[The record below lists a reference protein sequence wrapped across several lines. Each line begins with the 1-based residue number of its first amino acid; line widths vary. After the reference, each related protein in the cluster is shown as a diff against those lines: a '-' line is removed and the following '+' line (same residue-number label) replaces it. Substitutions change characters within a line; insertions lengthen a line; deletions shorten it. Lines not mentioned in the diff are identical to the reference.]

1 MATFLSDQDSS
12 SLTETR
18 APPPAAH
25 LQSQPGSPTRGA
37 AVLGSLLLR
46 SCAPALLRPSRGS
59 HSRVGLTHFEPAE
72 LDDPPSEQDE
82 ILMSPLDAPTSNVVE
97 LRRSLHRIPELAFEE
112 ILTAQ
117 HILGALAPLGLDTRY
132 GGPGTGI
139 VARLRGRV
147 PGAPVV
153 ALRAEMDALPGQEST
168 GLPFA
173 SQHPGR
179 VHACGHDAHMAMV
192 VEAAT
197 RLAADPP
204 EGDVVFIFQP
214 AEERGRGARLM
225 IEAGALDG
233 VDAIF
238 AGHVTRH
245 YKTGE
250 IMVADGVV
258 TAQSDRFVLRVHGKG
273 GHGARPHEAIDA
285 VIVAGLLITALQT
298 LVSREIDPLDPT
310 VVTIGRVVAGTA
322 ANVIAEEAVLEGSIR
337 TTSPAVR
344 ARVHRGIQ
352 RMAEAAGTLH
362 NATVAVE
369 LIEGNPPVVNTTCEA
384 EICRRA
390 TEAVLTPHGLVAQEH
405 PSMGSE
411 DFAYY
416 VREVPGCYVRLGACG
431 EGERYIPLH
440 SPSFT
445 IDEHVLA
452 IGARFYDRVVREA
465 QRTLPL
471 RS

>member
-1 MATFLSDQDSS
+1 M
-12 SLTETR
+12 
-18 APPPAAH
+18 
-25 LQSQPGSPTRGA
+25 G
-37 AVLGSLLLR
+37 
-46 SCAPALLRPSRGS
+46 
-59 HSRVGLTHFEPAE
+59 
-72 LDDPPSEQDE
+72 
-82 ILMSPLDAPTSNVVE
+82 PLDVATSNVVE

-112 ILTAQ
+112 VLTAQ
-117 HILGALAPLGLDTRY
+117 RILVALAPLDLETTY

-139 VARLRGRV
+139 VARLRGGD

-153 ALRAEMDALPGQEST
+153 ALRAELDALPGQEST

-173 SQHPGR
+173 SEHPGR

-197 RLAADPP
+197 RLAADRPD
-204 EGDVVFIFQP
+204 GDVVFIFQP
-214 AEERGRGARLM
+214 AEERGRGARRM
-225 IEAGALDG
+225 IESGALEDVG
-233 VDAIF
+233 AIF

-245 YKTGE
+245 YKTGA
-250 IMVADGVV
+250 IMVTDGIV

-285 VIVAGLLITALQT
+285 VIVAGLLINALQT

-322 ANVIAEEAVLEGSIR
+322 ANVIAEDALLEGSIR

-344 ARVHRGIQ
+344 ARVHHGIQ

-369 LIEGNPPVVNTTCEA
+369 LIEGNPPVVNTPLEA
-384 EICRRA
+384 DICRRA
-390 TEAVLTPHGLVAQEH
+390 AAAVLAPRAVVPQEH

-411 DFAYY
+411 DFAFYLH
-416 VREVPGCYVRLGACG
+416 EVPGCYVRFGACA
-431 EGERYIPLH
+431 EEDCYVPLH
-440 SPSFT
+440 SSSFT
-445 IDEHVLA
+445 IDEDVLE
-452 IGARFYDRVVREA
+452 IGAAFYDRVVREA
-465 QRTLPL
+465 HRTLPR